1 MTVIYSGAGPEN
13 EGAQNTS
20 ETRQAMIA
28 RFKLELPEE
37 FEVLSRLAGLT
48 EKLAIIEVENLET
61 GEIFK
66 IRQKTCKKSLKV
78 RK

>member
-1 MTVIYSGAGPEN
+1 MTVIYSGAAPEN
-13 EGAQNTS
+13 ANAQNTS

-37 FEVLSRLAGLT
+37 FEVLSRLARLT

-66 IRQKTCKKSLKV
+66 IR
-78 RK
+78 